1 MCVRVAP
8 GIFGKLKVQAHTIN
22 QLDFVC
28 FFAPGNTD
36 DMIVFTARFDAIGVI
51 NMSNDATVI
60 IIGHSLIPAGSLTVA
75 ALFDKVVAAIF
86 SLDISR

>member
-8 GIFGKLKVQAHTIN
+8 GIFGKLNKVLVHTIS
-22 QLDFVC
+22 QRDFVC

-36 DMIVFTARFDAIGVI
+36 DRIVFTARFDAIDAI
-51 NMSNDATVI
+51 NTSNDATAI

-86 SLDISR
+86 R

>member
-1 MCVRVAP
+1 
-8 GIFGKLKVQAHTIN
+8 
-22 QLDFVC
+22 
-28 FFAPGNTD
+28 
-36 DMIVFTARFDAIGVI
+36 MIVFTARFDAIGVI
-51 NMSNDATVI
+51 NMSNDATAI